1 MKPKAKTLFYSE
13 MAYQL
18 ITSDNLLLLRRT
30 TSFAQLALIT
40 GKVNI
45 KNSEIKVSKIKEQHG
60 HFQLDI
66 VEKLTQ
72 LFDQLRVNSI

>member
-1 MKPKAKTLFYSE
+1 

-30 TSFAQLALIT
+30 TSFAQMALIT

-45 KNSEIKVSKIKEQHG
+45 KNSEIKVSKIKGQHR

-66 VEKLTQ
+66 VEKLTK